1 MGKAISAQKSTLQVG
16 ADATAD
22 PIVYTKI
29 GGLKTFT
36 GMDGSASDIDTT
48 DLDSDAKESMP
59 GLQDFGSFNFD
70 VNVNRTDAGQL
81 ALEAA
86 RAAQKIIPFKLT
98 LPDGSSATWVGYVKT
113 TPLQGGVDAVLTG
126 SITTKIS
133 GVVTWTNPGG
143 GA

>member
-1 MGKAISAQKSTLQVG
+1 MGKAISAQKSKIEIG
-16 ADATAD
+16 ADAGAN
-22 PIVYTKI
+22 PIVYTKVN
-29 GGLKTFT
+29 GAKTFT
-36 GMDGSASDIDTT
+36 GMDGSSSDIDTT

-70 VNVNRTDAGQL
+70 VNVDRSDPGQL

-86 RAAQKIIPFKLT
+86 RAAAKVVPFRLT
-98 LPDGSSATWVGYVKT
+98 LPDGSVATWVGYVKT

-133 GVVTWTNPGG
+133 GAVTWVAPGG